1 MLHTA
6 RIHAIFISI
15 LNNASRVLLSAFVY
29 DNQVETLSLNHDV
42 LYSTVTM
49 VVAGALYSY
58 QLTINV
64 AFKTHS
70 VVSIKKAWI
79 QRIPLHG
86 RKYVLAARHMMFDNC
101 LPLFWKIFTRNLI
114 SFNIVAELY
123 SSINMVKLS

>member
-42 LYSTVTM
+42 VYSTVTM

-79 QRIPLHG
+79 HRIPLHG
-86 RKYVLAARHMMFDNC
+86 RKHVLAARHMMFDNC
-101 LPLFWKIFTRNLI
+101 LPLFWEIFTRNLI
-114 SFNIVAELY
+114 SFNIVVELY
-123 SSINMVKLS
+123 SSINIVKLS